1 MIYNWAFYSGCSFF
15 NTLLN
20 CLQLSTIINFNMY
33 AISKLN
39 KQHDQTWVSLQQRL
53 NSVQFDYKSVFK
65 TAEIYNFIKQ
75 KAISVG
81 SCEGYFI
88 PTLLTTTAYVLA
100 TRGVKVQTTTHKQ
113 PLNIFTLFIGYPGT
127 GTCQ

>member
-1 MIYNWAFYSGCSFF
+1 
-15 NTLLN
+15 
-20 CLQLSTIINFNMY
+20 MY

-53 NSVQFDYKSVFK
+53 NSVQFDYKILFK
-65 TAEIYNFIKQ
+65 TQETYDFVKN

-81 SCEGYFI
+81 SCEGYFV

-100 TRGVKVQTTTHKQ
+100 TKGTRVQTATHKQ
-113 PLNIFTLFIGYPGT
+113 PLNLYTLFIGYPGT
-127 GTCQ
+127 GKCDCYGSSFSCRS